1 MPRLILTLLALTTL
15 LAPAADLLR
24 DDFTSTQHPT
34 RKPTRGP
41 WKIENG
47 TATCTQDD
55 ALYAKFKDH
64 GPVIWYDVK
73 FTDATLTFQ
82 FKPDP
87 ATKTFVFTLN
97 GAEGH
102 VFRFVTSSRGT
113 GIRAFPPGPQDHAS
127 IALGKTGPALTPGA
141 WTKAKITLTGTQAT
155 VQIGDTYTETVT
167 HPSLARPKTTL
178 GLGFSFGTLA
188 VKDLAVATGKES

>member
-1 MPRLILTLLALTTL
+1 MTRFLVALLSLFVMI
-15 LAPAADLLR
+15 APASEILR
-24 DDFTSTQHPT
+24 DDFTDNQHPT
-34 RKPTRGP
+34 RKLTRGP
-41 WKIENG
+41 WKITNNS
-47 TATCTQDD
+47 ATCTQDD

-127 IALGKTGPALTPGA
+127 IALGKTGPALTPGS
-141 WTKAKITLTGTQAT
+141 WTKVKVTLTGPQAT

-178 GLGFSFGTLA
+178 GLGFSFGTVS
-188 VKDLAVATGKES
+188 VKDLALNAAN